1 LYKIPARTLFMGKN
15 FVFVPECHSTN
26 DLAHSLCLQ
35 PGANEGTVVIT
46 QNQTKGRGQQG
57 NNWESAPGM
66 NLTFS
71 LILKPFFLAVGDQFY
86 LNIIASL
93 AIADYLRRKSV
104 HDVSIKWPND
114 VIAAGRKISG
124 ILIEN
129 QISGTSFSHVV
140 MGIGLNIN
148 QQKFAV
154 DTATSVALLTGRE
167 HPLQDELET
176 LLEMLEAR
184 YLQLRQSD
192 LAPLRVE
199 YLRNMFWFGEVH
211 TFAAGNDVFQGTIAG
226 IDGSGKLVIKHNGV
240 SRAFSLKE
248 VSFVR

>member
-1 LYKIPARTLFMGKN
+1 MGKN

-26 DLAHSLCLQ
+26 DIAHKLCLQ
-35 PGANEGTVVIT
+35 PGATEGTLVIT
-46 QNQTKGRGQQG
+46 HNQTKGRGQRG
-57 NNWESAPGM
+57 NRWESEPGR

-71 LILKPFFLAVGDQFY
+71 LILKPSFLSVGDQFY

-93 AIADYLRRKSV
+93 AIADYLRAKSA
-104 HDVSIKWPND
+104 HDIRIKWPND

-129 QISGTSFSHVV
+129 QISGSSFSHVI

-148 QQKFAV
+148 QRGFDV
-154 DTATSVALLTGRE
+154 DTATSLALITGKE
-167 HPLQDELET
+167 HDLQDELEA

-184 YLQLRQSD
+184 YLQLRQLD
-192 LAPLRVE
+192 LTLLREE
-199 YLRNMFWFGEVH
+199 YLRNMYWLGEVH
-211 TFAAGNDVFQGTIAG
+211 TFAAASDVFEGIIEG
-226 IDGSGKLVIKHNGV
+226 IDGSGKLVIKHNGR